1 MDFEDGL
8 YLAAAVLIGIG
19 AGLSSAGAGLICF
32 GSMLALPPVLSM
44 LRGSGPRNKK
54 VGDK

>member
-8 YLAAAVLIGIG
+8 YLTAAAIVGIG
-19 AGLSSAGAGLICF
+19 AGLLSPGAGLICF

-44 LRGSGPRNKK
+44 LRGSGPPKK
-54 VGDK
+54 KAGDK